1 MSQSVKERRRQA
13 LRSTGLLDAGQVP
26 SLDRLTSL
34 AARLLDAGG
43 ALVTLIDTDRQHF
56 VSAHGFPGLPAHT
69 PLRGSYCKFVVQDE
83 APLIVPDARLDDRL
97 REIADVRAVAYAGY
111 PLATP
116 DGCVL
121 GSFCVVDSQRRDW
134 NADELG
140 ILEDLA
146 AAASMEVA
154 LRLACARESTA
165 RIRTEAILQGTHD
178 AFVSTDHSGHVLT
191 WNAAAERMF
200 GYTAAQA
207 RGRSL
212 AELIIPARFHDLPSV
227 LGQQMSV
234 TVSGSAGKEFPAE
247 MMSQV
252 VDDVLYYSFAP
263 DSAFLQALLDSLDAG
278 VAACDSQGRLTYFN
292 RSLRKMLDG
301 KDADADLPMAE
312 WGNYYGVYT
321 PDGRNRVERPPLVRA
336 QAGEIVRGEHLMI
349 RNGEQRL
356 HVVSNARPIDT
367 ADGRRLGAVAVLG
380 DVTDAYRAEGLRRA
394 RHAVAQVL
402 SDATNAEDAAIR
414 SVAAITDELGWLCGE
429 YWQVTDDRQQ
439 IVRLSSHTTGDRDLT
454 RFTGDEGLSFVR
466 GEGLPGLVWHR
477 NNEVW
482 WHTGTMPEDM
492 VSFGRGALR
501 EVGIRVAVGVPVRS
515 GRRTLGV
522 LAFYTETDLPYDPDT
537 AGMFD
542 AVGAHLGHFLE
553 RRWAE
558 EMSLAL
564 ADARRSFNR
573 VVEQVNDYVWTVEGV
588 GGEPPRLVYGSPN
601 ASGVFGVIPDDLDT
615 TPTLSARLHPDDAD
629 LMVTFQRELADGD
642 TAELECRILGFDGE
656 TRWVWTRAK
665 ARWEDDRYF
674 VDGLSTNVTE
684 RRELADRREELLE
697 QERRQV
703 EQLRA
708 LDQMKDELAAV
719 VIHELRNPVG
729 VIRGYSETLLDSP
742 SLTGTERRYADV
754 IERTTLHLQG
764 LVDDLLDLARLAAG
778 HLSVD
783 PRPLAVGDLI
793 RDVIENHTPSAATK
807 RLTVVDRVEAP
818 LTLHADGRRLR
829 QALDNVMSNAIKYTP
844 EGGTVTVTAFRD
856 GDEIAIEISDNGI
869 GIPAEQYPHLFSRF
883 FRASN
888 ATQAGIK
895 GTGLGL
901 AVTRAILEAHAGTVT
916 AGPAEGGGTT
926 FTFRMP
932 LAPP

>member
-13 LRSTGLLDAGQVP
+13 LRATGLLDAGQVP

-43 ALVTLIDTDRQHF
+43 ALVTLIDIDRQHF
-56 VSAHGFPGLPAHT
+56 VSSHGFPDLPADT
-69 PLRGSYCKFVVQDE
+69 PLQRSYCKFVVQDE
-83 APLIVPDARLDDRL
+83 APLIVPDARADPRLRDIADDRA
-97 REIADVRAVAYAGY
+97 IAYAGY
-111 PLATP
+111 PLAAP

-121 GSFCVVDSQRRDW
+121 GSFCVVDARRRDW
-134 NADELG
+134 DADQLA
-140 ILEDLA
+140 ILADLA
-146 AAASMEVA
+146 AAASTEVA
-154 LRLACARESTA
+154 LRLACARETA
-165 RIRTEAILQGTHD
+165 ARQRTEAILQGTHD
-178 AFVSTDHSGHVLT
+178 AFIGTDHAGHVLS

-200 GYTAAQA
+200 GYPAAEA
-207 RGRSL
+207 RGRAL
-212 AELIIPARFHDLPSV
+212 AELIIPDRFRDLPSV
-227 LGQQMSV
+227 LGQQIPV
-234 TVSGSAGKEFPAE
+234 TVAGNNGKEFPAE
-247 MMSQV
+247 MMSQL
-252 VDDVLYYSFAP
+252 VDDVLYHSFAP

-278 VAACDSQGRLTYFN
+278 VAACDNQGRLTYFN
-292 RSLRKMLDG
+292 RSLRDMVGG
-301 KDADADLPMAE
+301 KDASADLAMGD
-312 WGNYYGVYT
+312 WSGHYGIYE
-321 PDGRNRVERPPLVRA
+321 PDGRHPAGQLPLARA
-336 QAGEIVRGEHLMI
+336 QAGEVVRGERLLI
-349 RNGEQRL
+349 WRGEERR
-356 HVVSNARPIDT
+356 HVISNARPIDT
-367 ADGRRLGAVAVLG
+367 ADGRRLGAVSVIE
-380 DVTDAYRAEGLRRA
+380 DVTEAYRAEELRRA
-394 RHAVAQVL
+394 RHAVAQIL
-402 SDATNAEDAAIR
+402 SVATDAEDAAIR
-414 SVAAITDELGWLCGE
+414 AVAAITDELGWLCGE
-429 YWQVTDDRQQ
+429 YWQVTDDREQ
-439 IVRLSSHTTGDRDLT
+439 IVRLSSHATGEGDLSA
-454 RFTGDEGLSFVR
+454 FSGEQPLAFVR

-482 WHTGTMPEDM
+482 WRTGVMPEDM
-492 VSFGRGALR
+492 VSFGRHALR

-522 LAFYTETDLPYDPDT
+522 LAFYTDADLPYDPDT

-558 EMSLAL
+558 DMSLAL

-573 VVEQVNDYVWTVEGV
+573 VVEQVNDYVWTVEGI

-601 ASGVFGVIPDDLDT
+601 ASGVFGVIPDDTD
-615 TPTLSARLHPDDAD
+615 TPTLSGRLHPDDAD
-629 LMVTFQRELADGD
+629 LMVAFQRDLADGD
-642 TAELECRILGFDGE
+642 AAELECRILGFDGE

-665 ARWEDDRYF
+665 ARWDDDRYF

-729 VIRGYSETLLDSP
+729 VIRGYSETLLESAT
-742 SLTGTERRYADV
+742 LGERERRYADV

-764 LVDDLLDLARLAAG
+764 LVDDLLDLARLATG
-778 HLSVD
+778 HISVD
-783 PRPLAVGDLI
+783 PGPLAVGDLI
-793 RDVIENHTPSAATK
+793 RDVIESHGPSATAK
-807 RLTVVDRVEAP
+807 RLTVVDRIEEG

-829 QALDNVMSNAIKYTP
+829 QALDNLLSNAIKYTP
-844 EGGTVTVTAFRD
+844 DEGTVVIAARRTGAGITV
-856 GDEIAIEISDNGI
+856 EISDNGI

-901 AVTRAILEAHAGTVT
+901 AVTKAILEAHAGTIT
-916 AGPAEGGGTT
+916 AGPSAAGGTM
-926 FTFRMP
+926 FTLHLP
-932 LAPP
+932 AG